1 MCARF
6 RRPPAQSAQYA
17 TRNTQHA
24 TRNSNSNR
32 TLLAQW
38 ILDFAYLLLK
48 VCSLQSAVS
57 FLTPLNAVD
66 RAQLRTQNSA
76 LSSPRPGTGGKRRRR
91 RRDLRRRGIWR
102 GIQCQY
108 QYSMGEMGM
117 GMGVCP
123 FTSALCEFLPLLKSF
138 PRSLICPAQ

>member
-1 MCARF
+1 VLVRKV
-6 RRPPAQSAQYA
+6 PPAAGSECSV
-17 TRNTQHA
+17 RNTQHA
-24 TRNSNSNR
+24 TRNSNSNSNR

-48 VCSLQSAVS
+48 VS

-102 GIQCQY
+102 GIQSQY

-123 FTSALCEFLPLLKSF
+123 FTSALCEFLPLLKYF

>member
-1 MCARF
+1 MRKV
-6 RRPPAQSAQYA
+6 PPAAGSECSV
-17 TRNTQHA
+17 RNTQHA
-24 TRNSNSNR
+24 TRNSNSNSNR

-48 VCSLQSAVS
+48 AS

-102 GIQCQY
+102 GIQRQY
-108 QYSMGEMGM
+108 QYSMGKMGM

>member
-1 MCARF
+1 MRKV
-6 RRPPAQSAQYA
+6 PPAAGSECSV
-17 TRNTQHA
+17 RNTQHA
-24 TRNSNSNR
+24 TRNSNSNSNR

-48 VCSLQSAVS
+48 VS

-102 GIQCQY
+102 GIQRQY
-108 QYSMGEMGM
+108 QYSMGKMGM

>member
-1 MCARF
+1 MRKV
-6 RRPPAQSAQYA
+6 PPATGSECSV
-17 TRNTQHA
+17 RNTQHA
-24 TRNSNSNR
+24 TRNSNSNSNR

-48 VCSLQSAVS
+48 VS

-102 GIQCQY
+102 GIQRQY
-108 QYSMGEMGM
+108 QYSMGKMGM